1 MLNRLK
7 SLFTAPAVPLAP
19 ARGTRGMAP
28 LPPPPPV
35 SEEERIDMATRC
47 RDCDILAKDVRA
59 GDVVIDDDGA
69 RVQVMHN
76 GLRVAADGYCGA
88 WMTRLIGRCRGHH
101 EPQEERVFHEIVARM
116 PAGATMIELGA
127 WWSFYALWFLKDA
140 PGRRAIALEPDPD
153 RRAVGEAN
161 AARNGLVPRFVPGFV
176 GATPAPSA
184 AFALDDGRSIQVPR
198 WTVPQLLGE
207 ARWESLDL
215 LHCDAQGAELAV
227 LESCAGLLQQGRIRT
242 VVISTH
248 HHSITGDPLTH
259 QRCLA
264 LIEACGGVVIGEH
277 DVHESFT
284 GDGLIAA
291 RFGADAAGW
300 PVVPLS
306 LNRYSESLFRNPL
319 FDLAELGR

>member
-1 MLNRLK
+1 
-7 SLFTAPAVPLAP
+7 
-19 ARGTRGMAP
+19 MA
-28 LPPPPPV
+28 
-35 SEEERIDMATRC
+35 ARC
-47 RDCDILAKDVRA
+47 RDCDILPRDVQA

-76 GLRVAADGYCGA
+76 GLRLAADGYGGE

-127 WWSFYALWFLKDA
+127 GWAFFALWFLQGA
-140 PGRRAIALEPDPD
+140 PGRRAIALEPDPE

-161 AARNGLVPRFVPGFV
+161 AARNGLMPRFVPGFV

-184 AFALDDGRSIQVPR
+184 AFGLDDGRSIQVPR
-198 WTVPQLLGE
+198 WTVSQLMGE
-207 ARWESLDL
+207 ARWDMLDL
-215 LHCDAQGAELAV
+215 LHCDAQGAELDV
-227 LESCAGLLQQGRIRT
+227 LSSCANLLQQGRIRT
-242 VVISTH
+242 VVVSTH
-248 HHSITGDPLTH
+248 HHTITGDPLTH

-264 LIEACGGVVIGEH
+264 VIEACGGVVIAEH
-277 DVHESFT
+277 DVHESFS

-300 PVVPLS
+300 PIVPVS
-306 LNRYSESLFRNPL
+306 LNRYSTSLFRNPL
-319 FDLAELGR
+319 FDLADLSER